1 MSWWADRSIFR
12 KIFTVL
18 ALAFIAGIGLCGV
31 DATFLANLRDTH
43 EEFGPNTFIGTI
55 GAFALVLSALGLI
68 LTAVAWVVVR
78 LVGLFRHKDS
88 ESENLRDHPDD
99 EEKSE

>member
-1 MSWWADRSIFR
+1 MSWWAERSIFA

-18 ALAFIAGIGLCGV
+18 AFTLIAGVGLCGV

-43 EEFGPNTFIGTI
+43 QEFGPNTMVGGI

-68 LTAVAWVVVR
+68 VTTIAWSVM
-78 LVGLFRHKDS
+78 GLLGHKDPEPRQRS
-88 ESENLRDHPDD
+88 DDPDD
-99 EEKSE
+99 EEKSD